1 MTDPDRPDDDDALA
15 AELALGVLEGEDR
28 AAAQTRAARD
38 PAFAARVTAW
48 EVRLAP
54 LADQVAPVPAPNLM
68 PAIEARLFAQDRQND
83 RRQRRFRLGA
93 LIGAGFASVAVM
105 LLAVAFL
112 SLTPAPAVS
121 VHMQT
126 ADAAIAYDA
135 TFDGF
140 NLTVVRSAGQPAP
153 AGQVHELWIIA
164 PGQQPV
170 SLGLLQDRPLVV
182 GYPTPP
188 AGWTLA
194 VSVEPA
200 GGAPEGKPTGP
211 VVMASEITL

>member
-1 MTDPDRPDDDDALA
+1 MTDPARADDEDDALA
-15 AELALGVLEGEDR
+15 AELALGVLEGEER
-28 AAAQTRAARD
+28 AAAQTRSTRD
-38 PAFAARVTAW
+38 PAFAARVAAW
-48 EVRLAP
+48 EARLSP
-54 LADQVAPVPAPNLM
+54 LADQIAPVPAPNLM
-68 PAIEARLFAQDRQND
+68 PAIEARLFAQDR
-83 RRQRRFRLGA
+83 RERRFRIGA
-93 LIGAGFASVAVM
+93 LIGAGFVIAAVV

-112 SLTPAPAVS
+112 WMTPAPAIS

-126 ADAAIAYDA
+126 ADAATAYDA

-153 AGQVHELWIIA
+153 AGKVHELWIIA
-164 PGQQPV
+164 PGKAPV

-188 AGWTLA
+188 AGWVLA

-200 GGAPEGKPTGP
+200 GGAPAGKPTGP
-211 VVMASEITL
+211 VVMTGEIAI

>member
-1 MTDPDRPDDDDALA
+1 MTDDAPLSRDDEDDALA
-15 AELALGVLEGEDR
+15 AELALGVLEGEER

-38 PAFAARVTAW
+38 PAFAARVAAW
-48 EVRLAP
+48 EARLAP

-68 PAIEARLFAQDRQND
+68 PVIEARLFAQDR
-83 RRQRRFRLGA
+83 RERRFRLGA

-112 SLTPAPAVS
+112 WMTPAPAVQ

-126 ADAAIAYDA
+126 ADAATAYDA

-140 NLTVVRSAGQPAP
+140 NLTVIRSAGHAAP

-164 PGQQPV
+164 PGKDPV

-200 GGAPEGKPTGP
+200 GGAPAGKPTGP